1 MSLAA
6 QLWTENADVV
16 AEVLANPFVRG
27 IGDGSLDRDLF
38 AGYIAQDA
46 FFLESFA
53 RAYGLALSRSAD
65 TATLLTFAD
74 LLAGVR
80 DELGLHASYAAS
92 WGIDMAGVEPAA
104 ATLAYTEF
112 LLATAATADV
122 GVVCAAMTPC
132 MRLYAHV
139 GVTLDAETAGP
150 YAQWVQ
156 TYADPGFDEVA
167 SLLERLLDQQAVDVS
182 AARVAYRRAMRLELA
197 FFDAAFKRGDQT

>member
-53 RAYGLALSRSAD
+53 RAYGLALARSSD

-80 DELGLHASYAAS
+80 EELGLHASYAAS

-104 ATLAYTEF
+104 
-112 LLATAATADV
+112 
-122 GVVCAAMTPC
+122 
-132 MRLYAHV
+132 
-139 GVTLDAETAGP
+139 
-150 YAQWVQ
+150 
-156 TYADPGFDEVA
+156 
-167 SLLERLLDQQAVDVS
+167 
-182 AARVAYRRAMRLELA
+182 
-197 FFDAAFKRGDQT
+197 

>member
-27 IGDGSLDRDLF
+27 IGEGSLARDLF
-38 AGYIAQDA
+38 AGYLAQDA

-53 RAYGLALSRSAD
+53 RAYGLALARSSD
-65 TATLLTFAD
+65 TDTLLAFAD

-80 DELGLHASYAAS
+80 EELGLHASYAAS
-92 WGIDMAGVEPAA
+92 WGIDMAGVEPAS

-112 LLATAATADV
+112 LLATAATAEV

-132 MRLYAHV
+132 MRLYAHI
-139 GVTLDAETAGP
+139 GVTLDSETAGP

-167 SLLERLLDQQAVDVS
+167 SLLERLLDQHARDIPS
-182 AARVAYRRAMRLELA
+182 ARTAYRRAMRLELA
-197 FFDAAFKRGDQT
+197 FFDAALTR

>member
-6 QLWTENADVV
+6 QLWTENAEVV

-27 IGDGSLDRDLF
+27 IGDGSLERDLF

-53 RAYGLALSRSAD
+53 RAYGLALARSSD
-65 TATLLTFAD
+65 TDTLLTFAD

-80 DELGLHASYAAS
+80 EELGLHASYAAS
-92 WGIDMAGVEPAA
+92 WGIDMTDVEPAA

-112 LLATAATADV
+112 LLATAATAEV

-132 MRLYAHV
+132 MRLYAHI
-139 GVTLDAETAGP
+139 GVTLDSKTAGP

-167 SLLERLLDQQAVDVS
+167 SLLERLLDR
-182 AARVAYRRAMRLELA
+182 AARDIPAARTAYRRAMQLELA
-197 FFDAAFKRGDQT
+197 FFDAALTR